1 MCLGE
6 NRVCFDTTKDS
17 IKHKHPM
24 NTGGNICLEQKMFWG
39 GRTSQAVETKF
50 ISETLCWIKTL
61 LFPVLLFKV
70 LVQARHSISW
80 CNSSMILV
88 SLSWRREAH
97 IQVFRPLTL
106 LERGRWGRWWCLAVQ
121 CVRERSR
128 AGPTWSLPVGPN
140 QLRECGWGL
149 GPVRRRPR
157 GPVRNRVWP
166 PAASSSDCPPR
177 REAPLPPPVCE
188 EAGSHKVACPVC
200 CLVYC
205 LWKVWEREQIITN
218 QPFTL
223 LVKATYSTLQV
234 TILPMQPV

>member
-1 MCLGE
+1 
-6 NRVCFDTTKDS
+6 
-17 IKHKHPM
+17 
-24 NTGGNICLEQKMFWG
+24 
-39 GRTSQAVETKF
+39 
-50 ISETLCWIKTL
+50 
-61 LFPVLLFKV
+61 
-70 LVQARHSISW
+70 
-80 CNSSMILV
+80 MILV
-88 SLSWRREAH
+88 SLSRRREEH

-128 AGPTWSLPVGPN
+128 ASPTWSLPVGPN

-149 GPVRRRPR
+149 GPVRRRPH
-157 GPVRNRVWP
+157 GPVRNRLWP

-177 REAPLPPPVCE
+177 REAPLPPPACE

-218 QPFTL
+218 KPFTL
-223 LVKATYSTLQV
+223 LVKATYGTLQV

>member
-1 MCLGE
+1 
-6 NRVCFDTTKDS
+6 
-17 IKHKHPM
+17 M

-61 LFPVLLFKV
+61 LFPVRLFKV